1 MTIGFD
7 PIQVDWNNTSV
18 NYLMGVFEKM
28 MVEHRDEVDL
38 LTKLNKQLVSENEQA
53 VLDKE
58 QAVLDKKQTAT

>member
-7 PIQVDWNNTSV
+7 PIQVDWNNPSV